1 MYYVKI
7 TQIFSNMWSDNI
19 AERDYLGFDVH
30 ANLIKGLIDEPG
42 ILPIT
47 IGVFGD
53 WGSGK
58 SSIMESLKRAYDD
71 ENDKTTVCLQ
81 FNGWVLEGYD
91 DAKAALIESIL
102 KSFEENKSLPRKAK
116 NKIKELAK
124 SVNWMRAIGFGVK
137 NVAVP
142 IVAASLTGGLSPGPQ
157 IFEWIKSLSSDPQQI
172 TDAIKGLDYDKF
184 KKKYLKESDS
194 VKLEEQYQMVRKFRD
209 DFKEMLDDANIK
221 KLIVLIDD
229 LDRCLPDRI
238 IDNLEAIKLFL
249 NVDNTAFVIGADQR
263 IVRDAIRHRYK
274 DLIDRDEAEEN
285 KRVVVDY
292 LEKLIQIPYNLPKL
306 SESEVETYITLL
318 FCEDEF
324 GKDRMGDV
332 TESFKE
338 FRKNDRYSVF
348 GIEQVKSMVT
358 ASAVKKR
365 LEEKV
370 TLISKLSPLIAG
382 NLDGNPR
389 QIKRFLNT
397 FVLRKKLA
405 DVAKLTNF
413 RVDIL
418 AKLMILE
425 YAEQSMFT
433 ELYKWQSQN
442 KGYAIPLK
450 ELEKKN
456 EDEEHEISDKYK
468 NWKNPKII
476 TWLDSDPKLA
486 DVDLRDYF
494 WISRDRL
501 ESMSDAMT
509 PPIVT
514 STINSLMVNG
524 QAEALIHQ
532 KIKHDVLGLQDNL
545 QHELYS
551 QLAKRAGANNSER
564 KQIFNLFEY
573 MIDDGC
579 PCGNDFH
586 TLCSTVSYKKVPA
599 LKVIVNRIADSHDE
613 YKDLKE

>member
-1 MYYVKI
+1 
-7 TQIFSNMWSDNI
+7 MWSDNI

-42 ILPIT
+42 MLPIT

-71 ENDKTTVCLQ
+71 ENDKVTVCLQ

-102 KSFEENKSLPRKAK
+102 KSFEDNKSLPRKAK
-116 NKIKELAK
+116 NKIKKLAK

-137 NVAVP
+137 NVAAP
-142 IVAASLTGGLSPGPQ
+142 IVAASLTGGLSLAPQ

-172 TDAIKGLDYDKF
+172 TDAIKDLDYDRF
-184 KKKYLKESDS
+184 KKQYLKEGDG
-194 VKLEEQYQMVRKFRD
+194 VRLEEQYQMVRKFRD
-209 DFKEMLDDANIK
+209 DFKEMLDEANIQ

-249 NVDNTAFVIGADQR
+249 NVENTAFVIGADQR

-324 GKDRMGDV
+324 GKNGMDDV
-332 TESFKE
+332 IEAFKKY
-338 FRKNDRYSVF
+338 RKVDRYSVF
-348 GIEQVKSMVT
+348 GIEQVKT
-358 ASAVKKR
+358 IITDNAVRKR
-365 LEEKV
+365 LEDKV

-405 DVAKLTNF
+405 DVAKLADF

-433 ELYKWQSQN
+433 DLYKWQAQN

-456 EDEEHEISDKYK
+456 GDGEHEISDKYK
-468 NWKNPKII
+468 TWRNPQVL
-476 TWLDSDPKLA
+476 TWLDSEPKLA

-501 ESMSDAMT
+501 ESMSNAMT

-514 STINSLMVNG
+514 SIIAKLMIKG

-532 KIKHDVLGLQDNL
+532 KIKNDVLGLQDNL
-545 QHELYS
+545 QHELFA
-551 QLAKRAGANNSER
+551 QLSKRAAVNSAER

-579 PCGNDFH
+579 
-586 TLCSTVSYKKVPA
+586 LCSNEFHLMCSSVSYKKTPA
-599 LKVIVNRIADSHDE
+599 LKVIVARIAESHNE

>member
-1 MYYVKI
+1 MYY
-7 TQIFSNMWSDNI
+7 QIFSNMWSDNI

-116 NKIKELAK
+116 NKIKKLAK

-142 IVAASLTGGLSPGPQ
+142 IVAASLTGGLSLGPQ

-524 QAEALIHQ
+524 QAEVLIHQ
-532 KIKHDVLGLQDNL
+532 KIKRDVLGMQDNL

>member
-1 MYYVKI
+1 
-7 TQIFSNMWSDNI
+7 MWSDNI

-42 ILPIT
+42 MLPIT

-58 SSIMESLKRAYDD
+58 SSIMESLKKSYDA
-71 ENDKTTVCLQ
+71 ENDKGTVCLQ

-102 KSFEENKSLPRKAK
+102 KSFEENTSIPKKAK
-116 NKIKELAK
+116 NKIKKLAK

-142 IVAASLTGGLSPGPQ
+142 IVAASLTGGLGLGPQ
-157 IFEWIKSLSSDPQQI
+157 IFEWIKSFSGDPQKI
-172 TDAIKGLDYDKF
+172 FDAINNIDYENF
-184 KKKYLKESDS
+184 KKTYIKEGSDVS
-194 VKLEEQYQMVRKFRD
+194 LEEQYQLVRKFRD
-209 DFKEMLDDANIK
+209 DFKEMLDEANIH

-274 DLIDRDEAEEN
+274 DLIERDEAAEN

-292 LEKLIQIPYNLPKL
+292 LEKLIQVPYSLPKL
-306 SESEVETYITLL
+306 SDSEVETYITLL
-318 FCEDEF
+318 FCEDEL
-324 GKDRMGDV
+324 GKQGMEDV
-332 TESFKE
+332 INAFKE
-338 FRKNDRYSVF
+338 FRRSDRYSVF
-348 GIEQVKSMVT
+348 GIEQVK
-358 ASAVKKR
+358 AAVNGDDVKMK

-370 TLISKLSPLIAG
+370 NLISKLSPLIAG

-405 DVAKLTNF
+405 DVAKLSDF
-413 RVDIL
+413 RIDIL

-425 YAEQSMFT
+425 YAEPSMFA
-433 ELYKWQSQN
+433 ELYRWQAQGN
-442 KGYAIPLK
+442 GYAQPLM
-450 ELEKKN
+450 ELEKNTKDAEYDVN
-456 EDEEHEISDKYK
+456 DKYK
-468 NWKNPKII
+468 AWNSQKIL
-476 TWLDSDPKLA
+476 TWLHSDPKLA
-486 DVDLRDYF
+486 NVDLRDYF

-501 ESMSDAMT
+501 ESMSDVMT

-514 STINSLMVNG
+514 AIITKLLVKR
-524 QAEALIHQ
+524 QAESLIHQ
-532 KIKHDVLGLQDNL
+532 KIKTEVLPLQDNL
-545 QHELYS
+545 QHELFA
-551 QLAKRAGANNSER
+551 QLTKRAIANDGER
-564 KQIFNLFEY
+564 KQIFNLFEN
-573 MIDDGC
+573 MIDCGC
-579 PCGNDFH
+579 SCSKEFH
-586 TLCSTVSYKKVPA
+586 LLCSKVEYKKQKPA
-599 LKVIVNRIADSHDE
+599 IKEIVARIAEKHDE
-613 YKDLKE
+613 YNDLKD

>member
-1 MYYVKI
+1 M
-7 TQIFSNMWSDNI
+7 
-19 AERDYLGFDVH
+19 
-30 ANLIKGLIDEPG
+30 
-42 ILPIT
+42 
-47 IGVFGD
+47 
-53 WGSGK
+53 
-58 SSIMESLKRAYDD
+58 
-71 ENDKTTVCLQ
+71 
-81 FNGWVLEGYD
+81 
-91 DAKAALIESIL
+91 
-102 KSFEENKSLPRKAK
+102 
-116 NKIKELAK
+116 
-124 SVNWMRAIGFGVK
+124 
-137 NVAVP
+137 
-142 IVAASLTGGLSPGPQ
+142 
-157 IFEWIKSLSSDPQQI
+157 
-172 TDAIKGLDYDKF
+172 
-184 KKKYLKESDS
+184 
-194 VKLEEQYQMVRKFRD
+194 KLEEQYQMVRKFRE
-209 DFKEMLDDANIK
+209 DFKEMLVESNIK

-274 DLIDRDEAEEN
+274 ELIDRDEAEEN

-324 GKDRMGDV
+324 GKEGMGDV
-332 TESFKE
+332 IDAFKE
-338 FRKNDRYSVF
+338 YRKTDRYSVF
-348 GIEQVKSMVT
+348 GIEKVKAIV
-358 ASAVKKR
+358 ADNEIRKR
-365 LEEKV
+365 LEDKV

-405 DVAKLTNF
+405 DVAKLSDF

-433 ELYKWQSQN
+433 DLYKWQSQN

-450 ELEKKN
+450 ELERKN
-456 EDEEHEISDKYK
+456 EDGEHEISDKYK
-468 NWKNPKII
+468 AWKNPKII

-514 STINSLMVNG
+514 SIITSLMVKG
-524 QAEALIHQ
+524 QAEALIQQ
-532 KIKHDVLGLQDNL
+532 KIKRDVLGLQDNL
-545 QHELYS
+545 QHELYA
-551 QLAKRAGANNSER
+551 QLAKRAAANSTER

-573 MIDDGC
+573 MIDDSC
-579 PCGNDFH
+579 PCINEFH
-586 TLCSTVSYKKVPA
+586 TLCSTVSYKRVPA
-599 LKVIVNRIADSHDE
+599 LKEIVTRIADSHDE
-613 YKDLKE
+613 LKDLKD

>member
-1 MYYVKI
+1 MNNFA
-7 TQIFSNMWSDNI
+7 Q
-19 AERDYLGFDVH
+19 L
-30 ANLIKGLIDEPG
+30 DE
-42 ILPIT
+42 
-47 IGVFGD
+47 
-53 WGSGK
+53 
-58 SSIMESLKRAYDD
+58 
-71 ENDKTTVCLQ
+71 
-81 FNGWVLEGYD
+81 
-91 DAKAALIESIL
+91 
-102 KSFEENKSLPRKAK
+102 
-116 NKIKELAK
+116 
-124 SVNWMRAIGFGVK
+124 
-137 NVAVP
+137 
-142 IVAASLTGGLSPGPQ
+142 
-157 IFEWIKSLSSDPQQI
+157 
-172 TDAIKGLDYDKF
+172 
-184 KKKYLKESDS
+184 
-194 VKLEEQYQMVRKFRD
+194 
-209 DFKEMLDDANIK
+209 ANIQ

-306 SESEVETYITLL
+306 SDSEVETYITLL

-324 GKDRMGDV
+324 GKNGMDDV
-332 TESFKE
+332 IEAFKKY
-338 FRKNDRYSVF
+338 RKVDRYSVF
-348 GIEQVKSMVT
+348 GIEQVKT
-358 ASAVKKR
+358 IITDNAVRKR
-365 LEEKV
+365 LEDKV

-405 DVAKLTNF
+405 DVAKLADF

-425 YAEQSMFT
+425 YAEQSLFT
-433 ELYKWQSQN
+433 DLYKWQAQN

-456 EDEEHEISDKYK
+456 EDGEHEISDKYK
-468 NWKNPKII
+468 TWRNPKVL
-476 TWLDSDPKLA
+476 TWLDSEPKLA

-501 ESMSDAMT
+501 ESMSNAMT

-514 STINSLMVNG
+514 SIIAKLMIKG

-532 KIKHDVLGLQDNL
+532 KIKNDVLGLQDNL
-545 QHELYS
+545 QHELFA
-551 QLAKRAGANNSER
+551 QLSKRAAVNSAER

-579 PCGNDFH
+579 
-586 TLCSTVSYKKVPA
+586 LCSNEFHSMCSSVSYKKTPA
-599 LKVIVNRIADSHDE
+599 LKVIVARIAESHNE

>member
-1 MYYVKI
+1 
-7 TQIFSNMWSDNI
+7 MWSDNI

-30 ANLIKGLIDEPG
+30 AELIKGLIDEPG
-42 ILPIT
+42 MLPIT

-58 SSIMESLKRAYDD
+58 SSIMESLRKAYDI
-71 ENDKTTVCLQ
+71 ENEKSIVCLQ

-102 KSFEENKSLPRKAK
+102 KRFEENKSLPQKAK
-116 NKIKELAK
+116 AKLKKLSK
-124 SVNWMRAIGFGVK
+124 SVKWMRAIGFGVK

-142 IVAASLTGGLSPGPQ
+142 LVAASLTGGLSLGPQ
-157 IFEWIKSLSSDPQQI
+157 IFEWIKSHVSDPQQI
-172 TDAIKGLDYDKF
+172 ADAVKDLDFDKF
-184 KKKYLKESDS
+184 KEKYLNEDAEVSI
-194 VKLEEQYQMVRKFRD
+194 EEQYQVVRKFRD
-209 DFKEMLDDANIK
+209 DFKEMLDESNVN

-249 NVDNTAFVIGADQR
+249 NVENTAFVIGADQR

-274 DLIDRDEAEEN
+274 DLIARDEEEEN

-318 FCEDEF
+318 FSEDEF
-324 GKDRMGDV
+324 GKDEMDDV
-332 TESFKE
+332 INAFKE
-338 FRKNDRYSVF
+338 YRKSDRYSVF
-348 GIEQVKSMVT
+348 GIEQVKLVVT
-358 ASAVKKR
+358 DPKARKR

-397 FVLRKKLA
+397 FMLRKKLA
-405 DVAKLTNF
+405 DVAKLTDF
-413 RVDIL
+413 KVDVL

-425 YAEQSMFT
+425 YAEPRLFS
-433 ELYKWQSQN
+433 ELYRWQSQN
-442 KGYAIPLK
+442 KGYAQPLQK
-450 ELEKKN
+450 LEKKN
-456 EDEEHEISDKYK
+456 GNGEHEIEDKYK
-468 NWKNPKII
+468 DWRNPKLL
-476 TWLDSDPKLA
+476 TWLDSKPYLA
-486 DVDLRDYF
+486 NVDLRDYF

-501 ESMSDAMT
+501 ESMSDALT

-514 STINSLMVNG
+514 SIIAKLMIKQQGDNV
-524 QAEALIHQ
+524 IHT
-532 KIKHDVLGLQDNL
+532 KIKEDVLTLQTNL
-545 QHELYS
+545 QQVLYS
-551 QLAKRAGANNSER
+551 TLSKRAVANKGER
-564 KQIFNLFEY
+564 TQIFKIFEF

-579 PCGNDFH
+579 PCESEFREMCKNSRIK
-586 TLCSTVSYKKVPA
+586 STPA
-599 LKVIVNRIADSHDE
+599 LKEIVERISESHQE
-613 YKDLKE
+613 FKNLLS

>member
-1 MYYVKI
+1 
-7 TQIFSNMWSDNI
+7 MWSDNI

-42 ILPIT
+42 MLPIT

-102 KSFEENKSLPRKAK
+102 KSFEDNKSLPRKAK
-116 NKIKELAK
+116 NKIKKLAK

-137 NVAVP
+137 NVAAP
-142 IVAASLTGGLSPGPQ
+142 IVAASLTGGLSLGPQ

-172 TDAIKGLDYDKF
+172 TDAIKDLDYDKF
-184 KKKYLKESDS
+184 KKKYLKEGDS
-194 VKLEEQYQMVRKFRD
+194 VRLEEQYQMVRKFRD
-209 DFKEMLDDANIK
+209 DFKEMLDEANIK

-324 GKDRMGDV
+324 GKDGMGDV
-332 TESFKE
+332 IEAFKE
-338 FRKNDRYSVF
+338 YRKTDRYSVF
-348 GIEQVKSMVT
+348 GIEQVKAIV
-358 ASAVKKR
+358 ADNEVRKR

-405 DVAKLTNF
+405 DVAKLADF

-425 YAEQSMFT
+425 YAEQSLFT
-433 ELYKWQSQN
+433 DLYRWQSQN

-450 ELEKKN
+450 EMEKKN
-456 EDEEHEISDKYK
+456 DDGEHDIHDKYK
-468 NWKNPKII
+468 AWKSPKVL

-514 STINSLMVNG
+514 STITSLMVKG

-532 KIKHDVLGLQDNL
+532 KIKRDVLGLQDNL
-545 QHELYS
+545 QHELYA
-551 QLAKRAGANNSER
+551 QLAKRAVANNTER
-564 KQIFNLFEY
+564 KQLFNLFEY

-579 PCGNDFH
+579 QCGNEFH
-586 TLCSTVSYKKVPA
+586 TLCSTVNYKKVPA
-599 LKVIVNRIADSHDE
+599 LKEIVARIAENHVE

>member
-1 MYYVKI
+1 
-7 TQIFSNMWSDNI
+7 MWSDNI

-42 ILPIT
+42 MLPIT

-58 SSIMESLKRAYDD
+58 SSIMESLKKSYDA
-71 ENDKTTVCLQ
+71 ENDKGTICLQ

-102 KSFEENKSLPRKAK
+102 KSFEENTSIPKKAK
-116 NKIKELAK
+116 NKIKKLAK

-142 IVAASLTGGLSPGPQ
+142 IVAASLTEGLSLGPQ
-157 IFEWIKSLSSDPQQI
+157 IFEWIKSFSGDPQKI
-172 TDAIKGLDYDKF
+172 FDAINNLDYENF
-184 KKKYLKESDS
+184 KKTYMKEGSNVS
-194 VKLEEQYQMVRKFRD
+194 LEEQYQLVRKFRD
-209 DFKEMLDDANIK
+209 DFKDMLDEANIH

-274 DLIDRDEAEEN
+274 DLIERDEADEN

-292 LEKLIQIPYNLPKL
+292 LEKLIQVPYSLPKL
-306 SESEVETYITLL
+306 SDSEVETYITLL
-318 FCEDEF
+318 FCEDEL
-324 GKDRMGDV
+324 GKQGMEDV
-332 TESFKE
+332 INAFKE
-338 FRKNDRYSVF
+338 FRRNDRYSVF
-348 GIEQVKSMVT
+348 GIEQVK
-358 ASAVKKR
+358 AAVNGDDVKMK

-370 TLISKLSPLIAG
+370 NLISKLSPLIAG

-405 DVAKLTNF
+405 DVAKLSNF
-413 RVDIL
+413 RIDIL

-425 YAEQSMFT
+425 YAEPSMFA
-433 ELYKWQSQN
+433 ELYRWQAQG
-442 KGYAIPLK
+442 KGYAQPLM
-450 ELEKKN
+450 ELEKNTKDGEYDTN
-456 EDEEHEISDKYK
+456 EKYK
-468 NWKNPKII
+468 TWNSQKIL
-476 TWLDSDPKLA
+476 TWLHSDPKLA
-486 DVDLRDYF
+486 NVDLRDYF

-501 ESMSDAMT
+501 ESMSDVMT

-514 STINSLMVNG
+514 AIITKLLVKQ
-524 QAEALIHQ
+524 QAESLIHQ
-532 KIKHDVLGLQDNL
+532 KIKKEVLPLQDNL
-545 QHELYS
+545 QHELFA
-551 QLAKRAGANNSER
+551 QLTKRAIANDGER
-564 KQIFNLFEY
+564 KQIFNLFEN
-573 MIDDGC
+573 MIDGGC
-579 PCGNDFH
+579 SCSKEFH
-586 TLCSTVSYKKVPA
+586 LLCSKVEYKKQKPA
-599 LKVIVNRIADSHDE
+599 IKEIVARIAEKHNE
-613 YKDLKE
+613 YNDLKD

>member
-1 MYYVKI
+1 
-7 TQIFSNMWSDNI
+7 MWSDNI

-30 ANLIKGLIDEPG
+30 AELIKGLIDEPG
-42 ILPIT
+42 MLPIT

-58 SSIMESLKRAYDD
+58 SSIMESLRKAYDI
-71 ENDKTTVCLQ
+71 ENEKSTVCLQ

-102 KSFEENKSLPRKAK
+102 KRFEENKSLPQKAK
-116 NKIKELAK
+116 AKLKKLSK
-124 SVNWMRAIGFGVK
+124 SVKWMRAIGFGVK

-142 IVAASLTGGLSPGPQ
+142 LVAASLTGGLSLGPQ
-157 IFEWIKSLSSDPQQI
+157 IFEWIKSHVSDPQQI
-172 TDAIKGLDYDKF
+172 ADAVKDLDFDKF
-184 KKKYLKESDS
+184 KEKYLNEDAEVSI
-194 VKLEEQYQMVRKFRD
+194 EEQYQVVRKFRD
-209 DFKEMLDDANIK
+209 DFKEMLDESNVN

-249 NVDNTAFVIGADQR
+249 NVENTAFVIGADQR

-274 DLIDRDEAEEN
+274 DLIARDEEEEN

-318 FCEDEF
+318 FSEDEF
-324 GKDRMGDV
+324 GKDEMDDV
-332 TESFKE
+332 INAFKE
-338 FRKNDRYSVF
+338 YRKSDRYSVF
-348 GIEQVKSMVT
+348 GIEQVKLVVT
-358 ASAVKKR
+358 DPKARKR

-397 FVLRKKLA
+397 FMLRKKLA
-405 DVAKLTNF
+405 DVAKLTDF
-413 RVDIL
+413 KVDVL

-425 YAEQSMFT
+425 YAEPRLFS
-433 ELYKWQSQN
+433 ELYRWQSQN
-442 KGYAIPLK
+442 KGYAQPLQK
-450 ELEKKN
+450 LEKKN
-456 EDEEHEISDKYK
+456 GNGEHEIEDKYK
-468 NWKNPKII
+468 DWRNPKLL
-476 TWLDSDPKLA
+476 TWLDSEPYLA
-486 DVDLRDYF
+486 NVDLRDYF

-501 ESMSDAMT
+501 ESMSDALT

-514 STINSLMVNG
+514 SIIAKLMIKQQGDNV
-524 QAEALIHQ
+524 IHT
-532 KIKHDVLGLQDNL
+532 KIKEDVLTLQTNL
-545 QHELYS
+545 QQVLYS
-551 QLAKRAGANNSER
+551 TLSKRAVANKGER
-564 KQIFNLFEY
+564 TQIFKIFEF

-579 PCGNDFH
+579 SCESEFREMCKNSRIK
-586 TLCSTVSYKKVPA
+586 STPA
-599 LKVIVNRIADSHDE
+599 LKEIVERISESHQE
-613 YKDLKE
+613 FKNLLS

>member
-1 MYYVKI
+1 
-7 TQIFSNMWSDNI
+7 MWSDNI

-30 ANLIKGLIDEPG
+30 ADLIKGLIDEPG
-42 ILPIT
+42 MLPIT

-58 SSIMESLKRAYDD
+58 SSIMESLKKSYDD
-71 ENDKTTVCLQ
+71 ENDKGTVCLQ

-102 KSFEENKSLPRKAK
+102 KSFEENTSIPKKAR
-116 NKIKELAK
+116 NKIKKLAK

-142 IVAASLTGGLSPGPQ
+142 IVAASITGGMSIGPQ
-157 IFEWIKSLSSDPQQI
+157 IFDWVKSLSADPQRI
-172 TDAIKGLDYDKF
+172 CDAIKDLDYEKF
-184 KKKYLKESDS
+184 KTRYLKEDSD
-194 VKLEEQYQMVRKFRD
+194 VTLEEQYQLVRKFRE
-209 DFKEMLDDANIK
+209 DFKEMLNQANVR

-274 DLIDRDEAEEN
+274 DLIERDEAAEN

-292 LEKLIQIPYNLPKL
+292 LEKLIQVPYNLPKL
-306 SESEVETYITLL
+306 SDSEVETYITLL

-324 GKDRMGDV
+324 GKEGMGDV
-332 TESFKE
+332 IDAFKE

-348 GIEQVKSMVT
+348 GIEQVK
-358 ASAVKKR
+358 AAVNDDDVKIR
-365 LEEKV
+365 LERKV
-370 TLISKLSPLIAG
+370 NLISKLSPLIAG

-405 DVAKLTNF
+405 DVAKLSDF
-413 RVDIL
+413 RIDIL

-425 YAEQSMFT
+425 YAEPSMFA
-433 ELYKWQSQN
+433 ELYRWQAQG
-442 KGYAIPLK
+442 KGYAQPLMD
-450 ELEKKN
+450 LEQKN
-456 EDEEHEISDKYK
+456 KDGDCEGNDNYK
-468 NWKNPKII
+468 TWNSQKML
-476 TWLDSDPKLA
+476 TWLHSDPKLGN
-486 DVDLRDYF
+486 VDLRDYF

-501 ESMSDAMT
+501 ESMSDVMT

-514 STINSLMVNG
+514 AIITKLLVKR
-524 QAEALIHQ
+524 QAESLIHQ
-532 KIKHDVLGLQDNL
+532 KIKTEVLPLQDNL
-545 QHELYS
+545 QHELFA
-551 QLAKRAGANNSER
+551 QLTKRAIANDGER
-564 KQIFNLFEY
+564 KQIFNLFEN
-573 MIDDGC
+573 MIDGGC
-579 PCGNDFH
+579 SCSKEFH
-586 TLCSTVSYKKVPA
+586 ILCSKVEYKKQKPA
-599 LKVIVNRIADSHDE
+599 IKEIVARIAEKHNE
-613 YKDLKE
+613 YNELKD

>member
-1 MYYVKI
+1 
-7 TQIFSNMWSDNI
+7 MWSDNI

-42 ILPIT
+42 MLPIT

-58 SSIMESLKRAYDD
+58 SSIMESLKRTYDD
-71 ENDKTTVCLQ
+71 EKDKTTVCLQ

-102 KSFEENKSLPRKAK
+102 KSFEENKSVPRKART
-116 NKIKELAK
+116 KIKKLAK

-142 IVAASLTGGLSPGPQ
+142 IVAASLTGGLSLGPQ
-157 IFEWIKSLSSDPQQI
+157 IFEWIRSLSADPQQI
-172 TDAIKGLDYDKF
+172 TDAIKDLDYDKF
-184 KKKYLKESDS
+184 KKKYLKEKDDM
-194 VKLEEQYQMVRKFRD
+194 KLEEQYQRVRKFRD
-209 DFKEMLDDANIK
+209 DFKEMLDEANIK

-274 DLIDRDEAEEN
+274 DLIERDEAEEN

-292 LEKLIQIPYNLPKL
+292 LEKLIQVPYNLPKL

-324 GKDRMGDV
+324 GKEGMENV
-332 TESFKE
+332 IEAFKE
-338 FRKNDRYSVF
+338 FRKTDRYSVF
-348 GIEQVKSMVT
+348 GIEQVKAVVT
-358 ASAVKKR
+358 DKVVKKG
-365 LEEKV
+365 LEDKV

-405 DVAKLTNF
+405 DVAKLSDF
-413 RVDIL
+413 RVDVL

-425 YAEQSMFT
+425 YAEPTKFS

-442 KGYAIPLK
+442 KGYAQPLK
-450 ELEKKN
+450 ELEKKDEDGNHPIN
-456 EDEEHEISDKYK
+456 EKYK
-468 NWKNPKII
+468 SWNTTKLL
-476 TWLDSDPKLA
+476 TWLESEPFLA
-486 DVDLRDYF
+486 DIDLRDYF

-514 STINSLMVNG
+514 STIAKLMVKG
-524 QAEALIHQ
+524 QGENLIHQ
-532 KIKHDVLGLQDNL
+532 KIKTDVLGLQGNL
-545 QHELYS
+545 QHELYV
-551 QLAKRAGANNSER
+551 QLSKRAVANNAER
-564 KQIFNLFEY
+564 KQIFNLFEF

-579 PCGNDFH
+579 VCVEEFH
-586 TLCSTVSYKKVPA
+586 ALCKSLSYKKVPA
-599 LKVIVNRIADSHDE
+599 LKEIVTRIADSHDE
-613 YKDLKE
+613 YKDLKN

>member
-1 MYYVKI
+1 
-7 TQIFSNMWSDNI
+7 MWSDNI

-30 ANLIKGLIDEPG
+30 ADLIKGLIDEPG
-42 ILPIT
+42 MLPIT

-58 SSIMESLKRAYDD
+58 SSIMESLKKSYDA
-71 ENDKTTVCLQ
+71 ENDKGTVCLQ

-102 KSFEENKSLPRKAK
+102 KSFEENTSIPKKAR
-116 NKIKELAK
+116 NKIKKLAK

-142 IVAASLTGGLSPGPQ
+142 IVAASITGGLSIGPK
-157 IFEWIKSLSSDPQQI
+157 IFDWVKSLSADPQRI
-172 TDAIKGLDYDKF
+172 CDAIKNLDYEKF
-184 KKKYLKESDS
+184 KTKYLKEDGDVS
-194 VKLEEQYQMVRKFRD
+194 LEEQYQLVRKFRD
-209 DFKEMLDDANIK
+209 DFKEMLNQAKIR

-249 NVDNTAFVIGADQR
+249 NVDNTAFIIGADQR

-274 DLIDRDEAEEN
+274 NLIERDEAAEN
-285 KRVVVDY
+285 KRVVIDY
-292 LEKLIQIPYNLPKL
+292 LEKLIQVPYNLPKL
-306 SESEVETYITLL
+306 SDSEVETYITLL
-318 FCEDEF
+318 FCEDEL
-324 GKDRMGDV
+324 GKQGMGDV
-332 TESFKE
+332 IDAFKE
-338 FRKNDRYSVF
+338 FRRCDRYSVF
-348 GIEQVKSMVT
+348 GIEQVK
-358 ASAVKKR
+358 AAVNGDDAKMR

-370 TLISKLSPLIAG
+370 NLISKLSPLIAG

-405 DVAKLTNF
+405 DVAKLSDF
-413 RVDIL
+413 RIDIL

-425 YAEQSMFT
+425 YAEPGMFA
-433 ELYKWQSQN
+433 ELYKWQAQGN
-442 KGYAIPLK
+442 GYAQPLM
-450 ELEKKN
+450 ELEKATKDGEYEVN
-456 EDEEHEISDKYK
+456 DKYK
-468 NWKNPKII
+468 AWNTQKIL
-476 TWLDSDPKLA
+476 TWLHSDPKLA
-486 DVDLRDYF
+486 NVDLRDYF

-514 STINSLMVNG
+514 AIITKLLVKG
-524 QAEALIHQ
+524 QAESLIHQ
-532 KIKHDVLGLQDNL
+532 KINTEVFSLQDNL
-545 QHELYS
+545 QHELFA
-551 QLAKRAGANNSER
+551 QLAKRAAANDTER

-579 PCGNDFH
+579 SCSKEFH
-586 TLCSTVSYKKVPA
+586 SLCSKVNYKKQKPA
-599 LKVIVNRIADSHDE
+599 IKEIITRIAEKHE
-613 YKDLKE
+613 AYNDLKD